1 MKEKKATSDKIFR
14 KNYLNEKKNQRRW
27 IFNKLQFFFS
37 FAFLHFLNYGT
48 QYLASKKQDTN
59 HTFTQLSKLYTNPT
73 RSIHVMI
80 ILVL

>member
-1 MKEKKATSDKIFR
+1 MKEKKATSDKNIL
-14 KNYLNEKKNQRRW
+14 KKLLEWKKKNQRKW
-27 IFNKLQFFFS
+27 IFNKLHFFS
-37 FAFLHFLNYGT
+37 FVFLHFLNYQT

-59 HTFTQLSKLYTNPT
+59 HTFTQLSKLYIDPI